1 MIKENLYEGAVAD
14 DAPVPQMA
22 LPRDVSSEVLAKGLQ
37 QVGANLDSAVMEGVR
52 MEDARK
58 EFEAGMLIDACADGV
73 KFQVEAG
80 LQAADGSDE
89 SFFDK
94 HGQLRQGKVEGLR
107 NEVLKRLGSVG
118 ASIVD
123 PQVRFR
129 VAAKAQQAEQE
140 ILSGLQE
147 TWERVNRQ
155 KTETAWKDRYD
166 LAVARGQ
173 YDEAAGLLDRGVE
186 LNMFSMDRA
195 EIMRLGLKATAEKE
209 RLAKLKL
216 AEKNSKVAAD
226 SVSFELLESLQS
238 GDAPAEKRGEEK
250 KLTGAETEVDTLAE
264 ERMETL
270 ELGLDVS
277 RAASITLGNGG
288 NISVKLAEA
297 PSDVSKWQ
305 AARASHGGYT
315 LKEHR
320 LDVMQVAAAV
330 LSDENYAGLTD
341 KQRRDMIMQ
350 RVRLVGGAQLFFD
363 GDEAAY
369 EGWIMNQAEQLS
381 GLGGVVKK
389 TDRMLAGY
397 GGGKGINALLNE
409 EVTEQEVRNV
419 WEGDRLLND
428 KSEVGIK
435 AREALYTKYRDAW
448 VNATG
453 AEPKAGIIAAGD
465 LSDFLEWYKEKGG
478 LHDQRRAA
486 FVKGV
491 RDVYTQKAMTAVL
504 DMRAQRKATLSD
516 GTVVELDG
524 QNDWAVEQRVIRDV
538 LGVPLT
544 RADYGTLEALAH
556 QEAVMADARR
566 KRARLYAGAGRDS
579 SSKVAGFNEAE
590 NKVRTAALFAEPEMP
605 ALDAAVAREAAERAE
620 SARKKADRA
629 AVLNK
634 QLRHGVAVN
643 ARWDGKKGD
652 GSPMVSMPA
661 AAYAKIAESLDAK
674 NGFFVILP
682 GSSEPVPVAPDKGAK
697 GVVFNKS
704 CIGMLKKGKF
714 SKAELGKVVNGAAIK
729 MKFTKDS
736 VRYDF

>member
-73 KFQVEAG
+73 KYQVEAG

-107 NEVLKRLGSVG
+107 NEVMKRLGSVG

-173 YDEAAGLLDRGVE
+173 YDEASGLLDRGVE
-186 LNMFSMDRA
+186 LNMFSRDRA

-277 RAASITLGNGG
+277 RAASITLGDGG
-288 NISVKLAEA
+288 FLSVELSES
-297 PSDVSKWQ
+297 PSDVSVWQ
-305 AARASHGGYT
+305 AARASQGGYT

-320 LDVMQVAAAV
+320 LDVAHVAAAV

-341 KQRRDMIMQ
+341 KQRRDMIAQ
-350 RVRLVGGAQLFFD
+350 RVHLVGGAQLFFD

-381 GLGGVVKK
+381 GLKGVVNKA
-389 TDRMLAGY
+389 DRMLVGY
-397 GGGKGINALLNE
+397 AGGKGINALLAE
-409 EVTEQEVRNV
+409 EVTEQEVRDV
-419 WEGDRLLND
+419 WEGDRLLAD
-428 KSEVGIK
+428 ESVEGIK
-435 AREALYTKYRDAW
+435 AREALYLKYRDEWAA
-448 VNATG
+448 ATG
-453 AEPKAGIIAAGD
+453 EEPRKDIIAAGD
-465 LSDFLEWYKEKGG
+465 LSDFMEWYQQKGG
-478 LHDQRRAA
+478 KHDQRRAS

-491 RDVYTQKAMTAVL
+491 RDVYRQKAMDAVL
-504 DMRAQRKATLSD
+504 RLRAERVAKLSD

-524 QNDWAVEQRVIRDV
+524 KSDWAVEQRVIRDA
-538 LGVPLT
+538 LGRPLT
-544 RADYGTLEALAH
+544 RADYGTLDALAR
-556 QEAVMADARR
+556 QEAVLADAR
-566 KRARLYAGAGRDS
+566 KQRARIYAAKGRES
-579 SSKVAGFNEAE
+579 QAKVSGFNEAE
-590 NKVRTAALFAEPEMP
+590 KKAAAASFAAGPAIP
-605 ALDAAVAREAAERAE
+605 ALDAAIAEDAAVRAKDAKKKEAAA
-620 SARKKADRA
+620 KA
-629 AVLNK
+629 LNK
-634 QLRHGVAVN
+634 QLGQGVPVR
-643 ARWDGKKGD
+643 ARWDSKKGAEA
-652 GSPMVSMPA
+652 PKVVMPA
-661 AAYAKIAESLDAK
+661 SAYAAIAENLGAK
-674 NGFFVILP
+674 EGFFVVLP
-682 GSSEPVPVAPDKGAK
+682 GSSEPVPVEPDDKAG
-697 GVVFNKS
+697 GVVFNKA
-704 CIGMLKKGKF
+704 CISMLKKGKF